1 VYHNIRMNIYTQA
14 ENFVGLTEIKNVFM
28 TIPLQKIPT
37 CSGYLEINDQIV
49 FNYERTLCQIT
60 QLKQSK
66 YNKMK
71 YERKVSSLNALNEAT
86 PSSYYISSLNDIDM
100 NNAQSELDVASVVYD
115 NTHTLKIEEEIKTNT
130 NIYSDYIN
138 MIQEFLKKIDYL
150 YVDNKHILTR
160 EIIMTSK
167 KYQEYLTKL
176 FKEILELSVY
186 ISNHRMH
193 DQKYKDN
200 IEHNGK
206 LVTINT
212 NNYFDQFY
220 EFADDNIIR
229 DKQQLLNKLTTVLFV
244 LIKNIKNSY
253 KMLNAIIN
261 TYYVNTKR
269 NQVAHKS
276 YDLICTLA
284 LKRKEYAQQLKLNK
298 PLLPTNWRERITSWF
313 VQKKVNGKYKYS
325 LDDYYRYISFWFE
338 ENKIINDIRIFD
350 NTINEKEDITGI
362 DYVNFVFGTSI
373 TNSHQL
379 EDVMLY
385 SSMYVSPYEK
395 KQN

>member
-1 VYHNIRMNIYTQA
+1 MNIYTQA

-28 TIPLQKIPT
+28 TIPLQEIPT

-71 YERKVSSLNALNEAT
+71 YERKVESLNARNETT
-86 PSSYYISSLNDIDM
+86 PDTDYYIMNVNEIDM
-100 NNAQSELDVASVVYD
+100 NNAQSELDVAGVVYD

-130 NIYSDYIN
+130 KKYSDYIN

-167 KYQEYLTKL
+167 KYQEYLTNL
-176 FKEILELSVY
+176 FKEILELSVC
-186 ISNHRMH
+186 IANHRMH

-212 NNYFDQFY
+212 NNYFKQFY
-220 EFADDNIIR
+220 EFTDDNIIH
-229 DKQQLLNKLTTVLFV
+229 DKQQLLNKLTMVLFV

-269 NQVAHKS
+269 NQAAQKS
-276 YDLICTLA
+276 YDLIYTLA
-284 LKRKEYAQQLKLNK
+284 LKRKEYVQQLQSNR
-298 PLLPTNWRERITSWF
+298 PLLPTNWRERIGSWF
-313 VQKKVNGKYKYS
+313 VQKKINGKYKNC

-338 ENKIINDIRIFD
+338 ENKILNDIRIFD
-350 NTINEKEDITGI
+350 NTRNEKEDITGI
-362 DYVNFVFGTSI
+362 DFVNFVFGTTI
-373 TNSHQL
+373 TDSHQL
-379 EDVMLY
+379 EEERLY
-385 SSMYVSPYEK
+385 SSMYVNPYEK